1 MKVQLILILC
11 GIAIFIIT
19 SFFSAF
25 IAYFYEINATLIFI
39 ALLIEAVIIFITTTY
54 FLKKYHEYKISNIIN
69 LIKNDKLDGI
79 QLERDKDLL
88 NIKKII
94 DEIKKE
100 SKEQQNKEKE
110 KIEDILILLRNIKS
124 LIEERI
130 VENEESKTVIISIKD
145 YFYFDSKIFDK
156 IKTIGLEIKN
166 TSKNID
172 FETHNILNDTKKQLS
187 LASNGVKAIGKGIQS
202 INELKASIF
211 SSTKIIEELIEMSK
225 RINNFVTTIA
235 DFAKKTNHLALNAGI
250 EAARAGEAG
259 KSFSVVAEE
268 IKQLAT
274 NSNKSAEEITQILK
288 NIRERTAEVIEMI
301 RITEKI
307 EDNILTFYKTGDIFI
322 DIVKDVKRIEK
333 TVGNVSEYSNEHY
346 IDSELLFKIIT
357 DTTKKLNEY
366 IDKST
371 KLEFNLNTIF
381 ENTTMLQ
388 HKIGDAINKIEKILI

>member
-1 MKVQLILILC
+1 MKIQFIMVLC
-11 GIAIFIIT
+11 GISLFIVA
-19 SFFSAF
+19 SFFSALL
-25 IAYFYEINATLIFI
+25 AYFYEINPTLIFI
-39 ALLIEAVIIFITTTY
+39 FLLIESVVIFIVTTF
-54 FLKKYHEYKISNIIN
+54 FLKKYHEYKINGIIKF
-69 LIKNDKLDGI
+69 LKEEKLESVE
-79 QLERDKDLL
+79 LERDKDIK
-88 NIKKII
+88 NIKNII
-94 DEIKKE
+94 NEIKKKFSDE
-100 SKEQQNKEKE
+100 IAKEKE
-110 KIEDILILLRNIKS
+110 KIEELLIALRNIKS
-124 LIEERI
+124 LIEEKKA
-130 VENEESKTVIISIKD
+130 ENEEIKILVKSIKD

-172 FETHNILNDTKKQLS
+172 FETHKILDDTKKQS
-187 LASNGVKAIGKGIQS
+187 NMASQGVKAIGKGIQS
-202 INELKASIF
+202 INELKASIL

-235 DFAKKTNHLALNAGI
+235 DFAKKTNLLALNAGI

-288 NIRERTAEVIEMI
+288 SIRERTAEVIEMI

-307 EDNILTFYKTGDIFI
+307 EDNILTFYRTGDIFI

-333 TVGNVSEYSNEHY
+333 SIANVSSYSDEHY
-346 IDSELLFKIIT
+346 TDSELLFKIIA

-371 KLEFNLNTIF
+371 KLEFGLNTIY
-381 ENTTMLQ
+381 ESTTMLQ
-388 HKIGDAINKIEKILI
+388 NKVEDIINKIEKIII